1 MLFQFYG
8 SKIKASAHF
17 WIMDKDLQDK
27 LSAMPDSPEKAEL
40 MTKLAAEMSDSRPAE
55 AAELCRQAL
64 AISMRLGYPWGQA
77 HSLGILSFCE
87 IVLAQFK
94 EALEHAQQSL
104 ALLQNLGEGDKVC
117 RMENQIACIHRH
129 LGDYRKAEEGY
140 RRVQQAAHGSG
151 DRLLEASALNN
162 LGIIMHHLGDSQAA
176 LEYYRQGLNLYQE
189 LGEQRFAA
197 GAMVNIADILK
208 ESGDYESALA
218 NSLGAA
224 KIMMEYG
231 DKAGAASA
239 HHVAGNT
246 YRDMGDPVQAM
257 DEWEKCIKMAREV
270 GSLETEVSALT
281 STARLMLADRK
292 AEEAL
297 EVLDMASAQSA
308 ELGDKRLRIT
318 IYNTYAD
325 AWEQMGNCTKAESCR
340 EIARQ
345 MELDLRNQG
354 SVGGKAESNSQS

>member
-1 MLFQFYG
+1 
-8 SKIKASAHF
+8 
-17 WIMDKDLQDK
+17 MDKELSEK
-27 LSAMPDSPEKAEL
+27 LSAMTDSPEKAEL

-64 AISMRLGYPWGQA
+64 DISERLGYAWGQA

-94 EALEHAQQSL
+94 DALGHAQRSL
-104 ALLQNLGEGDKVC
+104 ALLRNLGEGDKAC

-129 LGDYRKAEEGY
+129 MGDYPKAEEGY
-140 RRVQQAAHGSG
+140 RRVQQAAHVSG

-162 LGIIMHHLGDSQAA
+162 IGIIKHQLGDNKAA
-176 LEYYRQGLNLYQE
+176 LDFYRQGLVLYQE
-189 LGEQRFAA
+189 IDEQRFAA
-197 GAMVNIADILK
+197 GAMVNIADILV
-208 ESGDYESALA
+208 ESGDYENALA

-239 HHVAGNT
+239 HHVAGNI
-246 YRDMGDPVQAM
+246 YRQMGDPVQAM

-270 GSLETEVSALT
+270 GSRETEVSALT
-281 STARLMLADRK
+281 STAKLMLADRK

-297 EVLDMASAQSA
+297 EVLDMASSQAGG
-308 ELGDKRLRIT
+308 LGDRQLL
-318 IYNTYAD
+318 IYIHRAYAE
-325 AWEQMGNCTKAESCR
+325 AWRQLGEDDKAQEHEEMAGHIESDIASKGGMGEVDDS
-340 EIARQ
+340 
-345 MELDLRNQG
+345 
-354 SVGGKAESNSQS
+354 SQSNANC